1 MLSIQQTKRATL
13 FHLKIILLVNVSA
26 RYFLRYFMNTLRN
39 MSVISR
45 LKLEPATLEESS
57 TIRPPP
63 RAPPD
68 TWRRAFTK
76 T

>member
-1 MLSIQQTKRATL
+1 MDCNTGYFPNLLHNWKHKYWRCI
-13 FHLKIILLVNVSA
+13 KI
-26 RYFLRYFMNTLRN
+26 
-39 MSVISR
+39 

-68 TWRRAFTK
+68 T
-76 T
+76 